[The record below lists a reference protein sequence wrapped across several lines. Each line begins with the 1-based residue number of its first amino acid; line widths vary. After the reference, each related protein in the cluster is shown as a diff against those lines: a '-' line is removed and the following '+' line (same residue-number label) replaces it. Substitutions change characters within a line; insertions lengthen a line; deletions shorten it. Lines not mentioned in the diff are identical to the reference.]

1 MRAIR
6 QIGIVAAF
14 VALGGVLH
22 AGPQGTQQTTPTKPL
37 FPGSVQPTQPG
48 TQPPP
53 TGQPNSPS
61 RPSNTPASARN
72 DAPADV
78 RALAYPSAD
87 YLGAIDAGR
96 GQHYYMFGTNTPYPD
111 ILNYYKNVLK
121 NGGRELFKT
130 PAMQQ
135 FDLGKYSEDTM
146 AYPPS
151 VVVKDYTWNGSEG
164 YLHVD
169 GVMEKRF
176 RTVIQIVPP
185 SGK

>member
-1 MRAIR
+1 M
-6 QIGIVAAF
+6 VAAF
-14 VALGGVLH
+14 VAFGSGL
-22 AGPQGTQQTTPTKPL
+22 AAQPQGTQQTTPTKPL
-37 FPGSVQPTQPG
+37 FPGSVQPA
-48 TQPPP
+48 PP
-53 TGQPNSPS
+53 TATPSAQPTPPG
-61 RPSNTPASARN
+61 RPSSTPAPVKN
-72 DAPADV
+72 DAPPDV

-96 GQHYYMFGTNTPYPD
+96 GQRYYLFGTNTPYPD
-111 ILNYYKNVLK
+111 ILMYYKNVLK
-121 NGGRELFKT
+121 NSGRELFKT

>member
-1 MRAIR
+1 VTIARR
-6 QIGIVAAF
+6 IGTILAF
-14 VALGGVLH
+14 LALGSAVSAH
-22 AGPQGTQQTTPTKPL
+22 RQGTQTTPTKPL
-37 FPGSVQPTQPG
+37 FPGSVQPAPAG
-48 TQPPP
+48 TPPP
-53 TGQPNSPS
+53 SAQPATPT
-61 RPSNTPASARN
+61 RPSGAPAPLKN
-72 DAPADV
+72 DAPAEV

-96 GQHYYMFGTNTPYPD
+96 GQRYYLFGTNTPYPD
-111 ILNYYKNVLK
+111 ILMYYKNVLK
-121 NGGRELFKT
+121 NSGRELFKT

-176 RTVIQIVPP
+176 RTVIQIVPS

>member
-1 MRAIR
+1 MSISRR
-6 QIGIVAAF
+6 FGIVAAF
-14 VALGGVLH
+14 VALGVVLS
-22 AGPQGTQQTTPTKPL
+22 AQQGTQTTPTKPL
-37 FPGSVQPTQPG
+37 FPGSVQPAQPG
-48 TQPPP
+48 TPPP
-53 TGQPNSPS
+53 NAQPTTPT
-61 RPSNTPASARN
+61 RPAGTPAKS

-87 YLGAIDAGR
+87 YLGAVDAGR
-96 GQHYYMFGTNTPYPD
+96 GQHYYLFGTNTPYPD
-111 ILNYYKNVLK
+111 ILMYYRNVLK

-135 FDLGKYSEDTM
+135 WDLGKYSEDTM
-146 AYPPS
+146 SYPPS

-185 SGK
+185 SGR